1 MDSPFIRDPDH
12 QFAHVIFYAQ
22 LWSIYIYIRLA
33 PLVHSLTYLGNGRLM
48 KITREGRKRRG
59 KWKFCRSTLLA
70 TLPLLQLRQRKA
82 YAFLYP
88 VVCRPPQHTGQ
99 NCGLYQLAARRV
111 HRSTFCSCNTR
122 PDTDRRVPIPA
133 MPCETGERSPRFVR
147 LGDEERTDLEIEI
160 FESDFPIVEYAY
172 VLRNY
177 KKSRFK
183 EIYGSL
189 NIIIHADYPR
199 A

>member
-1 MDSPFIRDPDH
+1 MWFSTPCYG
-12 QFAHVIFYAQ
+12 Q
-22 LWSIYIYIRLA
+22 YIYIRLA

-70 TLPLLQLRQRKA
+70 TLPLPQLRQRKA

-160 FESDFPIVEYAY
+160 FESDFPTRSSNMCMFCEIIRRADSKRYT
-172 VLRNY
+172 VL
-177 KKSRFK
+177 
-183 EIYGSL
+183 
-189 NIIIHADYPR
+189 
-199 A
+199 

>member
-59 KWKFCRSTLLA
+59 EWKFCRSTLLA

-122 PDTDRRVPIPA
+122 PDTDRRSLSRPCLAKPASARLVSFAWATRRGPIS
-133 MPCETGERSPRFVR
+133 R
-147 LGDEERTDLEIEI
+147 
-160 FESDFPIVEYAY
+160 
-172 VLRNY
+172 
-177 KKSRFK
+177 SRFSNLIFRSSNMRTFC
-183 EIYGSL
+183 EI
-189 NIIIHADYPR
+189 IRRADSKRYTVL
-199 A
+199 

>member
-1 MDSPFIRDPDH
+1 
-12 QFAHVIFYAQ
+12 
-22 LWSIYIYIRLA
+22 
-33 PLVHSLTYLGNGRLM
+33 
-48 KITREGRKRRG
+48 
-59 KWKFCRSTLLA
+59 
-70 TLPLLQLRQRKA
+70 
-82 YAFLYP
+82 
-88 VVCRPPQHTGQ
+88 
-99 NCGLYQLAARRV
+99 
-111 HRSTFCSCNTR
+111 
-122 PDTDRRVPIPA
+122 

-189 NIIIHADYPR
+189 NIIIHGLNNRITVCQAYEHVL
-199 A
+199 